1 MTVWNTVPALL
12 DLLLDADEQGGR
24 EGGRIG
30 KLRTALVSGDWIGLD
45 LPARLRARTARPC
58 AFVAMGGATEA
69 AIWSNTLTVA
79 ELDPRW
85 VSIPYGRPLTGQH
98 YRVVDRD
105 GRDCPDWAPG
115 ELWIGGAGLARGY
128 LADPVR
134 TAEKFVER
142 DGRRWYRTGD
152 LGRFAATDYWSSSAG
167 STAS

>member
-1 MTVWNTVPALL
+1 M
-12 DLLLDADEQGGR
+12 
-24 EGGRIG
+24 
-30 KLRTALVSGDWIGLD
+30 
-45 LPARLRARTARPC
+45 
-58 AFVAMGGATEA
+58 
-69 AIWSNTLTVA
+69 
-79 ELDPRW
+79 
-85 VSIPYGRPLTGQH
+85 SIPYGRPLTGQH